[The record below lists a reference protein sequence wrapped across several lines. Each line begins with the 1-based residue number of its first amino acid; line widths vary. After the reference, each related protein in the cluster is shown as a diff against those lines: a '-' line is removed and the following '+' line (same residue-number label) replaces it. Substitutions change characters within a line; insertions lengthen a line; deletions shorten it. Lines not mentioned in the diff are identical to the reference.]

1 MENVLLQACIFLG
14 AAIVAVTISKQL
26 GLGSVLGYLLAG
38 IAISPI
44 LLFVGTNT
52 TDIQHYA
59 EFGVIIM
66 LFLIGLEIKPKKIW
80 RMREDLLGLGGLQ
93 ILISSIIFTF
103 LGVQF
108 DLKWQTAVATAMILT
123 LSSTAIVLQSL
134 REKSIDKTEGGK
146 RALSILL
153 MQDMAVIPIIA
164 ILPLL
169 ALPSLQVDAL
179 VNAAVTG
186 SPIPQLS
193 NSNLIAELPALASAF
208 VVTSAIILI
217 ILAGHFLTL
226 PVIKYIS
233 RYGTR
238 EIFLASAFFL
248 IISVSY
254 VMSIIGI
261 SPGLGTFLIGIVLS
275 NSKYRHAI
283 AAELEPFKGL
293 LLGLFFITVG
303 AGINFN
309 LLIDN
314 LPQIIMITIGVIT
327 VKSIIIY
334 GLAKIFL
341 IQRDTSIFLSLALSQ
356 AGEFGFVLISIS
368 KTAHVL
374 PLILADKLAV
384 VIAISMLITP
394 ILFIALDK
402 LNIPSKP
409 KKNGVNTK
417 NKNGSRIEE

>member
-14 AAIVAVTISKQL
+14 AAIIAVPISKQL

-38 IAISPI
+38 VAISP
-44 LLFVGTNT
+44 LLRFVGTNT

-59 EFGVIIM
+59 EFGIVIM

-80 RMREDLLGLGGLQ
+80 RMREDFLGLGGLQ
-93 ILISSIIFTF
+93 IILSNIVFTF

-108 DLKWQTAVATAMILT
+108 DLKWQTALATSMILT
-123 LSSTAIVLQSL
+123 LSSTAIVLQSF
-134 REKSIDKTEGGK
+134 REKHIDKTEGGK

-164 ILPLL
+164 LLPLL

-186 SPIPQLS
+186 STVPELS
-193 NSNLIAELPALASAF
+193 NNNLISELPALASAF
-208 VVTSAIILI
+208 LVATAIILI

-226 PVIKYIS
+226 PIIQYIS
-233 RYGTR
+233 KYGTR
-238 EIFLASAFFL
+238 EIFLASAFFM
-248 IISVSY
+248 IISISY
-254 VMSIIGI
+254 LMSILGI

-309 LLIDN
+309 LLYNELFEI
-314 LPQIIMITIGVIT
+314 ITITIV
-327 VKSIIIY
+327 VIIIKSVIIF

-341 IQRDTSIFLSLALSQ
+341 AQRNTAILLSLGLSQ
-356 AGEFGFVLISIS
+356 AGEFGFVLISLS

-374 PLILADKLAV
+374 PILLADKLAV
-384 VIAISMLITP
+384 AIALSMLITP
-394 ILFIALDK
+394 ILLISLQKFNVIPKVVHKK
-402 LNIPSKP
+402 LKP
-409 KKNGVNTK
+409 
-417 NKNGSRIEE
+417 NK